1 MRGQCVRHRRKAGE
15 AVGSGVETPVSR
27 QENTN
32 PDGLRRVTHTP
43 DDSNAR

>member
-32 PDGLRRVTHTP
+32 PMASGVSHTP
-43 DDSNAR
+43 DDPNAR